1 MVEAIHC
8 HPVWICRGEKV
19 SNFYLAPGKTIICFK
34 ISAIQNLGCKKKVI
48 GFVQFRDLAN
58 GVFKLCVFMLSFKWF
73 IEREHEK

>member
-8 HPVWICRGEKV
+8 HPVWICREKR
-19 SNFYLAPGKTIICFK
+19 SL
-34 ISAIQNLGCKKKVI
+34 ISILRREDHHLFQDQRYSKFGLQKKVI